1 MKDVRP
7 DEQTLTGP
15 RAAGSPAATGPAGF
29 REFALA
35 RRAALRRTAYLV
47 GGDWHLADDVVQEAL
62 ARLYADW
69 PRLVARGT
77 VDAYARKVVVNGVLA
92 HRRRPWR
99 REIATAGPDLPD
111 RVDPGGVDDGTRD
124 ALLRALAGLGASQ
137 RAVVV
142 LRYWEDLSVEEVAR
156 VLGCTTGNVK
166 SQAARGLARLRAA
179 LAADDDTDD
188 DTDGDSHDDAH
199 DDRDDGAAAAAGKDE
214 R

>member
-1 MKDVRP
+1 MRGVRP

-15 RAAGSPAATGPAGF
+15 RAAGAPAAGPAGF
-29 REFALA
+29 REFALS

-47 GGDWHLADDVVQEAL
+47 GGDWHLADDVVQETL

-69 PRLVARGT
+69 PRLAARGS
-77 VDAYARKVVVNGVLA
+77 VDAYARRAVVNGVLA

-99 REIATAGPDLPD
+99 REVATAGPDLPD
-111 RVDPGGVDDGTRD
+111 RAAPGAADDGTRD
-124 ALLRALAGLGASQ
+124 ALLQALAGLGASQ

-179 LAADDDTDD
+179 LADDVDAV
-188 DTDGDSHDDAH
+188 DDAAV
-199 DDRDDGAAAAAGKDE
+199 DDAADAAGKDA